1 LKVGS
6 RWAVGTENDIIYSSL
21 KYKYIE
27 QRNNYSIEKRNMNQ
41 MLLIACIFG
50 VLQGLMTLIGGS
62 IAAYDSDK
70 SLNDDLNPDIRLGR
84 TLSPPDYKYGCGDIR
99 GFNLPEEDELWNK
112 EHKCKRGKMDRGWF
126 RRVRNHCKD
135 NEGIS
140 PSYLDICKLK
150 GFNLVLA
157 YAITC
162 GIGWLISGG
171 IAAIAAVL
179 NIKLAALA
187 AAGAFAAFYIISIV
201 LFYTVWDSVR
211 KFNKECLDKACGDVR
226 RGGKRSANEFLGYSI
241 CSFVLIFGA
250 IVCCVLGALSLEE
263 DFSGAGQVKQ
273 GGLII
278 IIASQEPRTEERPE
292 LSTVA
297 QEYIKK
303 FTELNKYIADKNKM
317 ERYADKK
324 FDETDSDKSGI
335 LDFSEF
341 KVFVNKIMGN
351 KGLPPPSDRKVTALV
366 KKYDTDK
373 SGTLEKKEFHDML
386 LEIFIES
393 REILISKYAVKK
405 AESWKPAKVPT
416 YKDLS
421 KVSELDRLLNNTD
434 DFYKAFKEEAKIADE
449 NQYNKLDIDEVT
461 SLIRNFCNK
470 YRTPVFNRRDIIEI
484 MNDMGRDIK
493 EYHPTDLRMVAYAT
507 MLISR
512 NLLK

>member
-1 LKVGS
+1 
-6 RWAVGTENDIIYSSL
+6 
-21 KYKYIE
+21 
-27 QRNNYSIEKRNMNQ
+27 
-41 MLLIACIFG
+41 MLLTACSLGI
-50 VLQGLMTLIGGS
+50 LQGVMTLIGGW
-62 IAAYDSDK
+62 IAAHDSKNSLYENNHQNIKIGYTIGSQDK
-70 SLNDDLNPDIRLGR
+70 KYRCAEIRIFDWRVPNVWDKND
-84 TLSPPDYKYGCGDIR
+84 
-99 GFNLPEEDELWNK
+99 
-112 EHKCKRGKMDRGWF
+112 KCFSWRMDRGWF
-126 RRVRNHCKD
+126 SRVNDYCKKSE
-135 NEGIS
+135 NKSSEV
-140 PSYLDICKLK
+140 CKLK

-162 GIGWLISGG
+162 GIGWVVSGG

-187 AAGAFAAFYIISIV
+187 AAGAFTAFYITFII
-201 LFYTVWDSVR
+201 LFYIVWDSVR
-211 KFNKECLDKACGDVR
+211 KVNKECLDKVCRAVR
-226 RGGKRSANEFLGYSI
+226 RGGKRSANEFLAYSI
-241 CSFVLIFGA
+241 CSFVLILGA
-250 IVCCVLGALSLEE
+250 IVCCFLGALSLEE

-405 AESWKPAKVPT
+405 AESWKPDKVPT